1 MTTASLGLGTHRVR
15 PSALTE
21 AVARAAADP
30 ATAWID
36 TAPNYLNGQAQ
47 PLLAPALALLPIQ
60 VSTKVGFLTEK
71 AAKDAVSDGALTV
84 QDAERGHCLS
94 ASYVH
99 WQCARNRIEL
109 GRDHLDLVFTHNPER
124 ATGDPY
130 EALRDAFTA
139 LEAEAAAGT
148 LTSYGVATWDGF
160 DTGALSIPALRQL
173 AIEVAGTEQ
182 HHLRAIQLPVSLVT
196 ATAFAQA
203 LDGDG
208 PIAQAAELGWQVYA
222 SAPLFGGKLP
232 HLATPELTALLSPEF
247 TVPQAC
253 LLATA
258 SCPGV
263 TRILLSTSTPAH
275 WTEAQTALRSPAIPV
290 PTLRKVLDVL
300 AAD

>member
-1 MTTASLGLGTHRVR
+1 MTIPSLGLGTYRIH
-15 PSALTE
+15 PSALSD
-21 AVARAAADP
+21 AVIRAATDP
-30 ATAWID
+30 TTAWID

-47 PLLAPALALLPIQ
+47 SLLAQVLSQHRVP
-60 VSTKVGFLTEK
+60 VSTKVGFLTDR
-71 AAKDAVSDGALTV
+71 AIKDAVTDGALTT
-84 QDAERGHCLS
+84 DAAEHGHCLS
-94 ASYVH
+94 TPYVH
-99 WQCARNRIEL
+99 WQCSRNRTEL
-109 GRDHLDLVFTHNPER
+109 GRDHLDLVFAHNPER
-124 ATGDPY
+124 TDGDPY
-130 EALRDAFTA
+130 ESLRDAFIA
-139 LEAEAAAGT
+139 LEAEATAGT
-148 LTSYGVATWDGF
+148 LSAYGVATWDGF
-160 DTGALSIPALRQL
+160 DTGALSILSLHQL
-173 AIEVAGTEQ
+173 AAEAAGTEH

-203 LDGDG
+203 LEGDG

-222 SAPLFGGKLP
+222 SAPLFGGELP
-232 HLATPELTALLSPEF
+232 RLATPELTALLSPDL

-275 WTEAQTALRSPAIPV
+275 WAEAQTALRSPAIPV